1 MLTMRD
7 HGVGDYAEL
16 RDMNESDVGELTEDD
31 KKCLDELAE
40 YLAATDTSQ
49 RFALWLLHK
58 HFLPEP
64 GEVFVERVITSP
76 PQVHTSPVDR
86 AAFSPTGLQAI
97 AVRFDTDVTSG
108 VGLVGMEFTESADLE
123 PIAPIGLG
131 DEAVLAGLAERLRAH
146 GKIDRFGVR
155 LVRDPLEL
163 SDDQVLFETWDRTRR
178 ALDCSVVN
186 DADVP
191 TDQSAASTWR
201 VKAATGENGRAAA
214 TKWCTAIH
222 CYHS

>member
-40 YLAATDTSQ
+40 YLAAADTSQ

-97 AVRFDTDVTSG
+97 AVRFDTEVASG

-123 PIAPIGLG
+123 PIAPIGPG
-131 DEAVLAGLAERLRAH
+131 DEAVLAGLAERLRSH

-201 VKAATGENGRAAA
+201 VKTATDENGRAAA